1 MLRVAVISDT
11 HIPSRANRIPDWVR
25 TRIMRADH
33 TIHAGDFDSADALA
47 SVHELTDGN
56 YTAVS
61 GNTDPV
67 SLRLPEVA
75 TLELGGVTFV
85 VTHGTEPKR
94 GYRERVAR
102 IVRETVEEDGT
113 LTNQPTDASVVGV
126 AGHTHQPMDETVDGV
141 RLLNPGSATG
151 AAPAETATMFVV
163 TVEDGEMDVR
173 KHES

>member
-56 YTAVS
+56 YTAVG
-61 GNTDPV
+61 GNTDPK
-67 SLRLPEVA
+67 SLRLPDVA
-75 TLELGGVTFV
+75 TLEVGGVTFV
-85 VTHGTEPKR
+85 VTHGTGPKR
-94 GYRERVAR
+94 GYRERVVR
-102 IVRETVEEDGT
+102 IVRETVAEET
-113 LTNQPTDASVVGV
+113 SAKRATDASVIGIS
-126 AGHTHQPMDETVDGV
+126 GHTHRPMDETADGV

-151 AAPAETATMFVV
+151 AAPAEMATMFVV
-163 TVEDGEMDVR
+163 TVEDGEMDVQ

>member
-25 TRIMRADH
+25 TRILRADH

-56 YTAVS
+56 YTAVG
-61 GNTDPV
+61 GNTDPD

-75 TLELGGVTFV
+75 TLDVGGVTFV
-85 VTHGTEPKR
+85 VTHGTGPKR
-94 GYRERVAR
+94 GYEERVAR
-102 IVRETVEEDGT
+102 IVRETVAEADGVT
-113 LTNQPTDASVVGV
+113 ADSSVVGV
-126 AGHTHQPMDETVDGV
+126 AGHTHRLMDEVVDGI

-151 AAPAETATMFVV
+151 AAPAKTATMFVA
-163 TVEDGEMDVR
+163 TVDDGEISVQR
-173 KHES
+173 HES

>member
-61 GNTDPV
+61 GNTDPA

-85 VTHGTEPKR
+85 VTHGTGPKR
-94 GYRERVAR
+94 GYREACRTNR
-102 IVRETVEEDGT
+102 SGDGGRGRALGEPDRPMRPSSASRDT
-113 LTNQPTDASVVGV
+113 RTNRWTKPSTAS
-126 AGHTHQPMDETVDGV
+126 DC
-141 RLLNPGSATG
+141 
-151 AAPAETATMFVV
+151 
-163 TVEDGEMDVR
+163 
-173 KHES
+173 